1 MTESAE
7 SADAAGALARDLGGE
22 FQILRLLGT
31 GATSEVHLA
40 RERAL
45 GRLVAIKVLSG
56 EVGGDDVV
64 RRRFQREA
72 RAVAS
77 LSEHPDIVGIHRF
90 GQLSD
95 GTPYLVMRY
104 VQGRTLE
111 QRLRAEGRLPLE
123 HALNVLRSV
132 ASALAAAH
140 AKGIVH
146 RDVRPGNVLWDD
158 EEGKAYLTDFGIA
171 AILETSAMES
181 ARLTAVGVT
190 VGDPR
195 YMSPEQLDDR
205 DVTGQADIYGLGLL
219 GYELLTGEGPF
230 DARSKADWI
239 RAHLTQDPKDL
250 KALRPDVPAEVA
262 DLLRRCLAKQAEHR
276 PRASDVV
283 RLLSR
288 PLAPA
293 APPRGPVAVD
303 DGEMDLAELIK
314 RRVPQL
320 VALAITAGVTLIGL
334 AGAGVEF
341 YGLPRLGL
349 DLTIVFAV
357 ALVLVALVGSWY
369 HGAAGRQKATPVE
382 WLMYAAI
389 ATVWLGVS
397 AVLVLR

>member
-1 MTESAE
+1 MTEPTE
-7 SADAAGALARDLGGE
+7 SADASTVLARDLGGE

-45 GRLVAIKVLSG
+45 GRLVAIKVLRG
-56 EVGGDDVV
+56 EAGGDDVV
-64 RRRFQREA
+64 RQRFQREA

-123 HALNVLRSV
+123 HALQVLRSV

-205 DVTGQADIYGLGLL
+205 DVTGQADMYGLGLL
-219 GYELLTGEGPF
+219 GYELLTGEGAF

-239 RAHLTQDPKDL
+239 RAHLTQDPRDL
-250 KALRPDVPAEVA
+250 TALRPDVPAEVA
-262 DLLRRCLAKQAEHR
+262 DLLRRCLAKQADHR
-276 PRASDVV
+276 PRATDVV
-283 RLLSR
+283 RILSR
-288 PLAPA
+288 PVAPPVPHPA
-293 APPRGPVAVD
+293 AAAA

-357 ALVLVALVGSWY
+357 ALVLVSLVGSWY